1 MPKWSRAVQSLP
13 EWPWCYA
20 EREDEATR
28 TRITQG
34 RVGDVLF
41 LGGKS
46 QSWLRVL
53 LCSVQRRVFLALL
66 VTTED

>member
-1 MPKWSRAVQSLP
+1 MPEWSRVSQNGPGAVQSARMKP
-13 EWPWCYA
+13 P
-20 EREDEATR
+20 ERESP
-28 TRITQG
+28 QG

-46 QSWLRVL
+46 QSWLRAL

-66 VTTED
+66 VTNKD

>member
-1 MPKWSRAVQSLP
+1 MKPP
-13 EWPWCYA
+13 
-20 EREDEATR
+20 ERESP
-28 TRITQG
+28 QG

-46 QSWLRVL
+46 QSWLRAL

-66 VTTED
+66 VTNKD